1 MLTKVLPFLVYLM
14 SFPLMFATAARVEIG
29 LYFFLTFV
37 PVIAVM
43 KKITELPGGNNVVD
57 GFLLAMIIGW
67 FSNSSRESKPF
78 FTKAPENTVVMLVIL
93 GSLINLIRGYTYMG
107 MSDDINLVRLMA
119 WKNYMILPVLY
130 FVTVNNVDD
139 FKQVRSMIICIVISL
154 IGMDFNFYSTFRWI
168 RAEHYSHS
176 IRISGPFSFL
186 GPNEVG
192 AFFAMYTFLL
202 IGIFY
207 YLEEKKLKYAV
218 LFVIACNFY
227 PILFSYSR
235 AAYISTVAGFIALG
249 ILKDRRVFFALF
261 VVIIGYRILLPNS
274 VVERIDMTFLN
285 KGDVSASVAQ
295 SSEVDIGGV
304 SLDTVGRK
312 ELWDKAKEYF
322 YEQPIIGIGF
332 DTFRHREGMITHSM
346 YMKIL
351 AEQGMLGMSIFIL
364 FMLVLIRQAYRLFKK
379 STEKFCQGIGLGFLL
394 CIVAHLAGSISGDE
408 SLYYNL
414 MAIFWIFMGLVA
426 SLNQK
431 YVTDDLLDV
440 QPAESP

>member
-1 MLTKVLPFLVYLM
+1 MLTKVLPFFVYLM
-14 SFPLMFATAARVEIG
+14 SFPLIFATAARVEIG
-29 LYFFLTFV
+29 LYFYLTFV

-43 KKITELPGGNNVVD
+43 KKISELPGGNNVAD
-57 GFLLAMIIGW
+57 YFLVAMIIGW
-67 FSNSSRESKPF
+67 WMNASKESKSF
-78 FTKAPENTVVMLVIL
+78 FTKAPENTVVLLVII
-93 GSLINLIRGYTYMG
+93 GSIINLIRGYTYMG
-107 MSDDINLVRLMA
+107 LPDDVNLVRLMA
-119 WKNYMILPVLY
+119 WKNYMILPALY

-139 FKQVRSMIICIVISL
+139 YKKIRLMVICIVVSL

-168 RAEHYSHS
+168 RAEHYSHD

-192 AFFAMYTFLL
+192 VFFTMYTFLL

-235 AAYISTVAGFIALG
+235 AAYISTVAGFVALG
-249 ILKDRRVFFALF
+249 ILKDRRVFYALF
-261 VVIIGYRILLPNS
+261 AVIIFYRILLPTS
-274 VVERIDMTFLN
+274 VVERIDMTFLD
-285 KGDVSASVAQ
+285 KSEVSESMEQ
-295 SSEVDIGGV
+295 SSAVDVGGV

-312 ELWDKAKEYF
+312 ELWDKAKAYF
-322 YEQPIIGIGF
+322 YEQPILGIGF

-351 AEQGMLGMSIFIL
+351 AEQGMVGMTIFVS
-364 FMLVLIRQAYRLFKK
+364 FMLVLVRQSYRLFKR
-379 STEKFCQGIGLGFLL
+379 SSDKFSRGIGLGFLL
-394 CIVAHLAGSISGDE
+394 CIVTHLFGSMSGDQ

-414 MAIFWIFMGLVA
+414 MCIFWIFMGLVA
-426 SLNQK
+426 SLNKK
-431 YVTDDLLDV
+431 YVADDNVDLE
-440 QPAESP
+440 PAESH